1 MAQLQGILASLAWPF
16 AITVA
21 WLAGEFGQRWSGLPR
36 ISFYGLAGFA
46 LAAGQLGVL
55 PPAGVGNAL
64 LLADVG
70 FALVLFELGYRIN
83 LRWLRTNPW
92 IGIAGL
98 AEAGL
103 TGIAVFLIA
112 RAFGVAG
119 IHALMLASL
128 SMATSPATVVR
139 VINEQKSSG
148 QVTERALHLC
158 ALDCVLAVFAFNASV
173 GLWIFRTFEDVGDAL
188 WNSLAML
195 GVSAFAGTVF
205 GIAVPAVLRLLGKMT
220 QDATAAFALAVIL
233 LVSMAYALGL
243 SPVVAALAFG
253 LTARHRRVAFS
264 QAQRNF
270 GALGELLTVVLFV
283 YVASTLDWR
292 RVAAGGA
299 LALALV
305 LILARLL
312 TKTAGVT
319 AFAHLSG
326 ISWRKGVLT
335 GVALAPL
342 SVFAILMLEHARHA
356 GVQVVEELRAM
367 AAVTML
373 LEVFGPVI
381 LQRALAW
388 AREIP
393 ATGPETPPDARPENR
408 HAA

>member
-1 MAQLQGILASLAWPF
+1 MPDLPAILTSLAWPF
-16 AITVA
+16 AITLA
-21 WLAGEFGQRWSGLPR
+21 WLAGEFGQRWTGLPR
-36 ISFYGLAGFA
+36 ISFYGLVGFA
-46 LAAGQLGVL
+46 LAAPQLRVL
-55 PPAGVGNAL
+55 PPPEAGTVL
-64 LLADVG
+64 LLADLAFG
-70 FALVLFELGYRIN
+70 LILFELGYRIN

-98 AEAGL
+98 AESGL
-103 TGIAVFLIA
+103 TFIAVWLIA
-112 RAFGVAG
+112 RAFGAPA
-119 IHALMLASL
+119 INALMLASL

-139 VINEQKSSG
+139 VINEQRSSG

-158 ALDCVLAVFAFNASV
+158 AQNCVLAVFAFNATV
-173 GLWIFRTFEDVGDAL
+173 GLWIFRTSEDIGDAL
-188 WNSLAML
+188 WNSLVVL
-195 GVSAFAGTVF
+195 GVSAFTGAVF
-205 GIAVPAVLRLLGKMT
+205 GIVVPALLRTLGKLA
-220 QDATAAFALAVIL
+220 QDATVAFALAVIL
-233 LVSMAYALGL
+233 LVAIAYALGL

-283 YVASTLDWR
+283 FAASTLDWQKIW
-292 RVAAGGA
+292 AGGA

-305 LILARLL
+305 LARLV

-326 ISWRKGVLT
+326 ISWRKGALT

-342 SVFAILMLEHARHA
+342 SVFVILLIEHARHA
-356 GVQVVEELRAM
+356 GVQVVEDLRAL

-373 LEVFGPVI
+373 LEVFGPII
-381 LQRALAW
+381 LQRALVW
-388 AREIP
+388 AHES
-393 ATGPETPPDARPENR
+393 PEPH